1 MPKKKKKSKIKKTS
15 SKKRGKRIKKK
26 IFKKRKVLRRKSK
39 PKKKIT
45 KKITNSE
52 NTSSELIFKTKPEWI
67 KAGLANRSQYQ
78 KKYNEKVGEK
88 IYFSGPLSATRN
100 HYKSM
105 KSS

>member
-78 KKYNEKVGEK
+78 KKYNESIKNNNAFGKKKEK
-88 IYFSGPLSATRN
+88 ELLGLN
-100 HYKSM
+100 HTK
-105 KSS
+105 K